1 MKRSNF
7 IIFVIET
14 CSVHKILWI
23 KRHNSKETFSSWFEP
38 LSFLVIIAEWNEIR
52 SHLVY
57 VPLNSTL
64 DLFVAKKKEQRSAS
78 VKSFC
83 FSRIVNFVAVDSSR
97 VERQWNRKVEHS
109 WFLIC
114 RVNHAIHF
122 SFYIYSH
129 LSIDTTM
136 TQSILE
142 ISFWTY
148 MGIFQTHISFLL
160 DFNKIL
166 VIVFTLKNLR
176 VNLYFF
182 EISYRLREFDFQSR
196 IKLYI
201 KLSNVMK
208 ICLNYI
214 CLKL

>member
-1 MKRSNF
+1 
-7 IIFVIET
+7 
-14 CSVHKILWI
+14 
-23 KRHNSKETFSSWFEP
+23 
-38 LSFLVIIAEWNEIR
+38 
-52 SHLVY
+52 
-57 VPLNSTL
+57 
-64 DLFVAKKKEQRSAS
+64 
-78 VKSFC
+78 
-83 FSRIVNFVAVDSSR
+83 
-97 VERQWNRKVEHS
+97 
-109 WFLIC
+109 
-114 RVNHAIHF
+114 
-122 SFYIYSH
+122 
-129 LSIDTTM
+129 
-136 TQSILE
+136 
-142 ISFWTY
+142 
-148 MGIFQTHISFLL
+148 MGIFQIHISFLL

>member
-38 LSFLVIIAEWNEIR
+38 LSFLVIIPEWNEIR

-64 DLFVAKKKEQRSAS
+64 DLFVAKKKKQRSAS

-83 FSRIVNFVAVDSSR
+83 FGRIVNFVAVDSSR

-114 RVNHAIHF
+114 RVNLSRSIFLFIFIRIYPLTQRWHNLFWKFLFEHT
-122 SFYIYSH
+122 YISNIY
-129 LSIDTTM
+129 I
-136 TQSILE
+136 
-142 ISFWTY
+142 
-148 MGIFQTHISFLL
+148 IFIGF
-160 DFNKIL
+160 
-166 VIVFTLKNLR
+166 
-176 VNLYFF
+176 
-182 EISYRLREFDFQSR
+182 
-196 IKLYI
+196 
-201 KLSNVMK
+201 
-208 ICLNYI
+208 
-214 CLKL
+214 